1 MTRAPVSLTARLSL
15 LFAASMALALLIC
28 GMLFARAVEGE
39 FRRHDLEELDGKM
52 QVVRETLADIA
63 SYEAIAVLQPQLHS
77 TVTAGHP
84 HSAITIVRSDGAVL
98 LSMGQPTVVE
108 HLLSGSE
115 DGKSGLLTWSSD
127 NRTYRIVTDRV
138 ALGVPGSQPAKV
150 AISFD
155 ITSDE
160 DFIASFTR
168 AVWIAIGLGT
178 LATGL
183 IGWIA
188 VRKGLTPLRN
198 VSAMLASVSTSQLD
212 RPIPTASVP
221 SDLREVIFA
230 FNRML
235 ARLNDSFK
243 RLSEFS
249 SDIAHELRTPI
260 NNMMLQ
266 TQVALSRQRDAEE
279 YCTNLQS
286 NLEELRRLSRM
297 IEDMLFLA
305 NADNRLLAPRK
316 EAIDLRL
323 EVAKLVEF
331 FEIAA
336 SERRVRVVQR
346 GEAPTI
352 YGDRLMIQRALSNLL
367 SNALRFTS
375 KGKAIDVGIQQDEGI
390 VAVSVTNPGPDI
402 SAEHLPKIFD
412 RLYRVDGSRREGQTV
427 NVGLGLAITKSI
439 MEIHGGTV
447 TAESGNGR
455 TRFTVRFPR
464 KSPAISDVAKGE
476 STQSIYP
483 IAPSIAGTVSP

>member
-1 MTRAPVSLTARLSL
+1 MTGAPVSLTARLSL
-15 LFAASMALALLIC
+15 LFAGSMAFALLIC
-28 GMLFARAVEGE
+28 GMFFARAIDGE
-39 FRRHDLEELDGKM
+39 FRRHYLVELGGKM

-63 SYEAIAVLQPQLHS
+63 SFEAIAVLQPQLHY

-108 HLLSGSE
+108 HLLSGAE
-115 DGKSGLLTWSSD
+115 DDKTGLQTWSSD
-127 NRTYRIVTDRV
+127 NRTYRIVTDHV

-155 ITSDE
+155 VTSDE
-160 DFIASFTR
+160 DFIANFTR
-168 AVWIAIGLGT
+168 MLWIAIGLGT
-178 LATGL
+178 LTAGL

-188 VRKGLTPLRN
+188 VRRGLAPLRN
-198 VSAMLASVSTSQLD
+198 VSTMLASVSTSQLD
-212 RPIPTASVP
+212 KPIPTTDVP

-286 NLEELRRLSRM
+286 NLEEFRRLSRM

-305 NADNRLLAPRK
+305 NADNHLLAPRK
-316 EAIDLRL
+316 EAIDLHL

-336 SERRVRVVQR
+336 SERRVSLVQR

-375 KGKAIDVGIQQDEGI
+375 KGKAIEVDIQQDENI
-390 VAVSVTNPGPDI
+390 VGVSVTNPGPDI
-402 SAEHLPKIFD
+402 SDEHLPKIFD
-412 RLYRVDGSRREGQTV
+412 RLYRVDASRREGQTV

-455 TRFTVRFPR
+455 TRFTVQFPR
-464 KSPAISDVAKGE
+464 KSPAMRDEVGGE
-476 STQSIYP
+476 GSQSTYP
-483 IAPSIAGTVSP
+483 ISPSIAGAVSH